1 MGGAQQH
8 GEAPVVAW
16 TKINVNGLEITLTAR
31 SGATS
36 DEIVN
41 VTRELCKACKIVTGG
56 SKPAETPPAQPQA
69 HLSTNGN
76 GNGAQRPAQ
85 SAFDSEFDRLPTHE
99 RSAYTPA
106 QAVATAQANGYP
118 PAGQYPAPVATLDNG
133 AADPGW
139 CQIHQCAMTRRE
151 RDGKVWYSHKVA
163 DGTWCKGKPKGS
175 R

>member
-1 MGGAQQH
+1 MGGLTH

-41 VTRELCKACKIVTGG
+41 VTRELYKACKIVTGG

>member
-41 VTRELCKACKIVTGG
+41 VTRELYKACKIVTGG

>member
-1 MGGAQQH
+1 MGAPQQH

-16 TKINVNGLEITLTAR
+16 TKIMVNGLDIHVTAR

-41 VTRELCKACKIVTGG
+41 VTRELYKACKIMAS
-56 SKPAETPPAQPQA
+56 SKPADDPQA

-85 SAFDSEFDRLPTHE
+85 IASDAEFDAMPSHE

-106 QAVATAQANGYP
+106 HAVATAQANGYP

-139 CQIHQCAMTRRE
+139 CQIHQCTMTRRE
-151 RDGKVWYSHKVA
+151 REGKAWYSHKVA
-163 DGTWCKGKPKGS
+163 DGTWCKGKPKGT

>member
-1 MGGAQQH
+1 MGGLTH

-16 TKINVNGLEITLTAR
+16 TTIMINGLDIHVTAR

-36 DEIVN
+36 DGIVD
-41 VTRELCKACKIVTGG
+41 VTRELYKACKIMTGN
-56 SKPAETPPAQPQA
+56 KPAETPPAQTQA
-69 HLSTNGN
+69 HLSTNGTA
-76 GNGAQRPAQ
+76 NGAQRAAQ
-85 SAFDSEFDRLPTHE
+85 RAFDSEFDRLPTHE